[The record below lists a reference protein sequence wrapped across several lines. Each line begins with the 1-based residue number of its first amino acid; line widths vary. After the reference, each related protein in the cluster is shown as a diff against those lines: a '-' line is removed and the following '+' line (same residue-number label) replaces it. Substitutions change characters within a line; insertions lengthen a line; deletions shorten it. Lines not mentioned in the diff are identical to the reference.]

1 MTRRRRYVW
10 PAIAVLAF
18 AAVAALR
25 AGGHLEFIEREAV
38 EARARLL
45 QREVDSDIVI
55 VGIDAVSLAELD
67 TWPWPRRHHARLI
80 ERLAVAGP
88 RHVFVDIDFSSPSRE
103 ADDARLEAALDAWTG
118 APIILPAF
126 LQQASGADTG
136 AVLRRPLDRFA
147 RHAML
152 ASANQLLDADSLV
165 RRFRPTWRDG
175 QHELPSVV
183 RLLNPSL
190 QDGPDLPIDYSIAL
204 SSFSYVSY
212 ADLLAGRVDAG
223 ELRGRTVFV
232 GATAIELNDIL
243 AAPVYRALPGVVVQA
258 LALETARQGIARSP
272 PQWFQLATLAALAA
286 LTAAMSRSLDWRWSL
301 AGVMAILA
309 SQGAV
314 FVLAYSWTR
323 LSIHFAAPALVTI
336 AVFLAGALRSLDEQT
351 LRALSYALGLRR
363 RDALLKSVVDSSA
376 DAILCVDARGGVQ
389 IANPS
394 AARLF
399 DFHAGRLVGAPFGE
413 LVPKLRGQPL
423 AALAASVME
432 SEGMTR
438 TGSVF
443 PVELTVSRVLL
454 ADEEL
459 YTVIARDI
467 SERLAQQR
475 ELEYRATHDALT
487 TLPNRS
493 ALVSHIEGVL
503 RDCTVGSPAAL
514 LMLDLCRF
522 KEVND
527 TLGHDTGD
535 RILQEVAHRFRAV
548 IADQGL
554 LARIGGDEF
563 TAMLPVCDD
572 AAAAGVA
579 QMLVDALRT
588 PIDIHG
594 VAIDMGV
601 SIGIARAPRD
611 ARDAWTLLQRA
622 DVAMYVAKRGLA
634 SSEFYDEA
642 RDAHSVRRLGMVA
655 NLRAAIGTPD
665 LQLKYQPKVNLRT
678 RRVESVEALL
688 RWQHSVLGAVGP
700 AEFMPLAESTDLV
713 RPLTEWTIVE
723 ALAQAGRWRAQ
734 GLSLRVAVN
743 LSARL
748 LQDAAFPA
756 RLKNLLATCGELP
769 GSLEL
774 EITESAMMIDLP
786 RALRTIREISELGV
800 PIAIDDYGTGFSS
813 LGYLRDLTV
822 HALKLDK
829 SFVTELQTREDNRV
843 IVASTVAMA
852 HALALEVVAEG
863 VETEWAAVHLAEA
876 GCDHAQ
882 GYLYSPA
889 LPADE
894 CLAWIRRF
902 NAGAGPLS
910 CGAIIDGDGATAD
923 KGAA

>member
-1 MTRRRRYVW
+1 MSHRRRYAW

-38 EARARLL
+38 DARARLL
-45 QREVDSDIVI
+45 QHEVDSDIVI
-55 VGIDAVSLAELD
+55 VGIDALSLAELH

-80 ERLAVAGP
+80 ERLAAASP
-88 RHVFVDIDFSSPSRE
+88 RQVFVDIDFSSPSTE

-126 LQQASGADTG
+126 LQQASGANTD

-147 RHAML
+147 RHAIL
-152 ASANQLLDADSLV
+152 ASANQLLDGDSLV

-175 QHELPSVV
+175 HHELPSVV
-183 RLLNPSL
+183 RLLYPSL
-190 QDGPDLPIDYSIAL
+190 REGSDLPIDYSIAL
-204 SSFSYVSY
+204 SSFGYVSY
-212 ADLLAGRVDAG
+212 ADLLAGRVDPG

-243 AAPVYRALPGVVVQA
+243 AAPVHRALPGIVVQA
-258 LALETARQGIARSP
+258 LSVETVRQGVARSP
-272 PQWFQLATLAALAA
+272 PQWFQLSTLAALAA
-286 LTAAMSRSLDWRWSL
+286 LTAAMCRSLGWRSCL
-301 AGVMAILA
+301 ATVMAILG
-309 SQGAV
+309 SQGAA
-314 FVLAYSWTR
+314 FVLAYSWTG
-323 LSIHFAAPALVTI
+323 LSIEFAAPALVTV
-336 AVFLAGALRSLDEQT
+336 AVFLAGTLISLDEQT
-351 LRALSYALGLRR
+351 LRALAFALGLRR
-363 RDALLKSVVDSSA
+363 RDALLQSVVDSSA
-376 DAILCVDARGGVQ
+376 DAILCVDAGGCVQ

-399 DFHAGRLVGAPFGE
+399 DFQAGGLAGASFGE
-413 LVPKLRGQPL
+413 LIPELRGPPL
-423 AALAASVME
+423 AALAASVIE
-432 SEGMTR
+432 AEGTTR

-493 ALVSHIEGVL
+493 ALVSNMEGIL
-503 RDCTVGSPAAL
+503 RDCTDASPAAL

-527 TLGHDTGD
+527 TLGHDAGD
-535 RILQEVAHRFRAV
+535 RILQEVASRFRAV
-548 IADQGL
+548 IGDRGL

-563 TAMLPVCDD
+563 TVMLPGCDD
-572 AAAAGVA
+572 PTAARIA
-579 QMLVDALRT
+579 QALGEALRT
-588 PIDIHG
+588 PIDAQG
-594 VAIDMGV
+594 VAIDVGV

-622 DVAMYVAKRGLA
+622 DVAMYTAKRGLA
-634 SSEFYDEA
+634 ASEFYDEA
-642 RDAHSVRRLGMVA
+642 RDAHNVRRLAMVA
-655 NLRAAIGTPD
+655 SLRAAIGTPD
-665 LQLKYQPKVNLRT
+665 LRLAYQPKVNLRT
-678 RRVESVEALL
+678 RRVEGVEALL
-688 RWQHSVLGAVGP
+688 RWQHPALGAIGP
-700 AEFMPLAESTDLV
+700 AEFIPLAESTDLV

-723 ALAQAGRWRAQ
+723 ALAQASRWRAQ
-734 GLSLRVAVN
+734 GLALRVAVN

-756 RLKNLLATCGELP
+756 RLKTLLARCGELP
-769 GSLEL
+769 DTLEL

-786 RALRTIREISELGV
+786 RALRTIREIADLGV
-800 PIAIDDYGTGFSS
+800 PVAIDDYGTGFSS
-813 LGYLRDLTV
+813 LGYLRDLPV

-829 SFVTELQTREDNRV
+829 SFVTDLQTREDNRV
-843 IVASTVAMA
+843 IVGSTVTMA

-863 VETEWAAVHLAEA
+863 VETEWTAAFLAEA
-876 GCDHAQ
+876 GCDQAQ

-894 CLAWIRRF
+894 CISWIRRF
-902 NAGAGPLS
+902 NAGAGPIS
-910 CGAIIDGDGATAD
+910 CRSENDGTAATAD